1 VNLAWRDIRHK
12 LGRFLL
18 TCVGLSL
25 LLAVVVTMAGIYR
38 GQTADALALLRA
50 IKADI
55 WIVEANTLGPFAEA
69 SRVPGD
75 TREIIA
81 RVDGIAEAGAITL
94 QNVQIVRGERR
105 ARLQVVGYEPGRPGG
120 PTQLTA
126 GREIT
131 RSRFELIADQ
141 QTGLALG
148 ETIRLGRNDYTVVG
162 MTSGIVTLSG
172 DSIVY
177 MTLRDAQQL
186 QFDLAPPAARREA
199 ARGAQRTQTDFI
211 NAVVARVSPSV
222 PVSEIA
228 EIIERWKHL
237 AALSAEDQERLLT
250 LTVIERAQRQIGL
263 FMTMLTI
270 VSAVIIALIVYTLTM
285 DKIRAIATLKLIGA
299 PDRTIVALIV
309 QQALAMGIIGYLAGA
324 ALVFAFNG
332 WFPRRVV
339 MLEGD
344 ILALFG
350 LVVVVCIFAS
360 MLGVRAALRVDA
372 ARALTG

>member
-81 RVDGIAEAGAITL
+81 RVDGIVEAGAITL

-105 ARLQVVGYEPGRPGG
+105 ARLQVVGYEPGRPGS

-141 QTGLALG
+141 QTGLSLG

-211 NAVVARVSPSV
+211 NAVVARVSPNV

-309 QQALAMGIIGYLAGA
+309 QQALSMGIIGYLAGA
-324 ALVFAFNG
+324 ALVFVFKG

-339 MLEGD
+339 MLEWD
-344 ILALFG
+344 IIALFG
-350 LVVVVCIFAS
+350 LVVVVCILAS

>member
-18 TCVGLSL
+18 TCIGLSL

-75 TREIIA
+75 TREIVA
-81 RVDGIAEAGAITL
+81 RIDGIADAGAITL
-94 QNVQIVRGERR
+94 QNVQIQSGEKRS
-105 ARLQVVGYEPGRPGG
+105 RLQVVGYEPGRPGG
-120 PTQLTA
+120 PTQLMA

-131 RSRFELIADQ
+131 RSRFELIADR
-141 QTGLALG
+141 QTGLSLG

-162 MTSGIVTLSG
+162 LTSGIVTLSG

-186 QFDLAPPAARREA
+186 QFDLAPPAARREV

-211 NAVVARVSPSV
+211 NAVVARVSPNV

-237 AALSAEDQERLLT
+237 AALTAEDQERLLT

-344 ILALFG
+344 ILTLFG

>member
-81 RVDGIAEAGAITL
+81 RVDGIVEAGAITL

-237 AALSAEDQERLLT
+237 AALTADDQERLLT

-309 QQALAMGIIGYLAGA
+309 QQALSMGIIGYLAGA
-324 ALVFAFNG
+324 ALVFVFKG

-339 MLEGD
+339 MLEWD
-344 ILALFG
+344 IIALFG
-350 LVVVVCIFAS
+350 LVVVVCILAS

>member
-38 GQTADALALLRA
+38 GQTADALALLQAVR
-50 IKADI
+50 ADI
-55 WIVEANTLGPFAEA
+55 WIVEADTLGPFAEA
-69 SRVPGD
+69 SRIPGD
-75 TREIIA
+75 TREIVA
-81 RVDGIAEAGAITL
+81 RIDGIAEAGAITL
-94 QNVQIVRGERR
+94 QNIQVDRGDRR

-120 PTQLTA
+120 PTRLIA

-131 RSRFELIADQ
+131 RSRFELIADR
-141 QTGLALG
+141 QTGLELG
-148 ETIRLGRNDYTVVG
+148 ETIRLGRNEYTVVG
-162 MTSGIVTLSG
+162 LTSGIVTLSG
-172 DSIVY
+172 DSIIY
-177 MTLRDAQQL
+177 MTLRDAQTL
-186 QFDLAPPAARREA
+186 QFELAPPAARREA
-199 ARGAQRTQTDFI
+199 ARGGQRTQTDFV
-211 NAVVARVSPSV
+211 NAVVARISPNV

-228 EIIERWKHL
+228 EIITRWKHL
-237 AALSAEDQERLLT
+237 AALTAEEQENLLT
-250 LTVIERAQRQIGL
+250 ITVIERAQRQIGL

-299 PDRTIVALIV
+299 PDRTIVGLIV
-309 QQALAMGIIGYLAGA
+309 QQALLMGVIGYLAGA
-324 ALVFAFNG
+324 TLVFVFNG

-350 LVVVVCIFAS
+350 LVVVVCILAS

-372 ARALTG
+372 ARALMG

>member
-1 VNLAWRDIRHK
+1 
-12 LGRFLL
+12 
-18 TCVGLSL
+18 
-25 LLAVVVTMAGIYR
+25 
-38 GQTADALALLRA
+38 
-50 IKADI
+50 
-55 WIVEANTLGPFAEA
+55 
-69 SRVPGD
+69 
-75 TREIIA
+75 
-81 RVDGIAEAGAITL
+81 
-94 QNVQIVRGERR
+94 VRGERR

-237 AALSAEDQERLLT
+237 AALTADDQERLLT

>member
-18 TCVGLSL
+18 TCIGLSL

-75 TREIIA
+75 TREIVA
-81 RVDGIAEAGAITL
+81 RIDGIADAGAITL
-94 QNVQIVRGERR
+94 QNVQIQSGEKRS
-105 ARLQVVGYEPGRPGG
+105 RLQVVGYEPGRPGG
-120 PTQLTA
+120 PTQLMA

-131 RSRFELIADQ
+131 RSRFELIADR
-141 QTGLALG
+141 QTGLSLG

-162 MTSGIVTLSG
+162 LTSGIVTLSG

-186 QFDLAPPAARREA
+186 QFDLAPPAARREV

-211 NAVVARVSPSV
+211 NAVVARVSPNV

-237 AALSAEDQERLLT
+237 AALTAEDQERLLT

>member
-1 VNLAWRDIRHK
+1 
-12 LGRFLL
+12 
-18 TCVGLSL
+18 
-25 LLAVVVTMAGIYR
+25 MAGIYR

-75 TREIIA
+75 TREIVA
-81 RVDGIAEAGAITL
+81 RIDGIADAGAITL
-94 QNVQIVRGERR
+94 QNVQIQRGERR
-105 ARLQVVGYEPGRPGG
+105 SRLQVVGYEPGRPGG
-120 PTQLTA
+120 PTQLMA

-131 RSRFELIADQ
+131 RSRFELIADR
-141 QTGLALG
+141 QTGLSLG
-148 ETIRLGRNDYTVVG
+148 EMIRLGRNDYTVVG
-162 MTSGIVTLSG
+162 LTSGIVTLSG

-186 QFDLAPPAARREA
+186 QFDLAPPAARREV

-211 NAVVARVSPSV
+211 NAVVARVSPNV

-237 AALSAEDQERLLT
+237 AALTAEDQERLLT

>member
-81 RVDGIAEAGAITL
+81 RVDGIVEAGAITL
-94 QNVQIVRGERR
+94 QNVQIERGERR

-141 QTGLALG
+141 QTGLSLG

-211 NAVVARVSPSV
+211 NAVVARVSPNV

-324 ALVFAFNG
+324 LLVFTFKG

-339 MLEGD
+339 MLEWD
-344 ILALFG
+344 IIALFG
-350 LVVVVCIFAS
+350 LVVVVCILAS

>member
-75 TREIIA
+75 TREIVA
-81 RVDGIAEAGAITL
+81 RIDGIVDAGAITL
-94 QNVQIVRGERR
+94 QNVQIQRGERKS
-105 ARLQVVGYEPGRPGG
+105 RLQVVGYEPGRPGG
-120 PTQLTA
+120 PTQLMA

-131 RSRFELIADQ
+131 RSRFELIADR
-141 QTGLALG
+141 QTGLSLG
-148 ETIRLGRNDYTVVG
+148 EMIRLGRNDYTVVG
-162 MTSGIVTLSG
+162 LTSGIVTLSG

-186 QFDLAPPAARREA
+186 QFDLAPPAARREV
-199 ARGAQRTQTDFI
+199 ARGAQRTQTDLI
-211 NAVVARVSPSV
+211 NAVVARVSPNV
-222 PVSEIA
+222 PVSEIV

-350 LVVVVCIFAS
+350 LVVVVCILAS